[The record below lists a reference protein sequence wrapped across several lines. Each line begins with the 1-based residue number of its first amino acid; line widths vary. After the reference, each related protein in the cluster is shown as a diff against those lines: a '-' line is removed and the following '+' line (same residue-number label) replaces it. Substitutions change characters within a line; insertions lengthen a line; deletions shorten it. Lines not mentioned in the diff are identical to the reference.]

1 MGTVHSGN
9 RSMWCPESPL
19 WLSSRVM
26 VGRWIHPWAP
36 DAKPICYKGRMMPA
50 LPISPSCPRLG
61 ATYSHPGASSSV
73 EWQHW
78 ASDCDNPGTAQRWGW
93 HGSWSAPATAAHSL
107 GGLATE
113 AAGCSRG
120 LGTPTP
126 EPGRDRGYPSSRS
139 LQPTWT
145 AERVH
150 PTWPLTL
157 TTHTELRPWAPF
169 LKPGPGTWVRL
180 EQSRKERKTEE
191 TPPNLGPEHL
201 KASLN
206 HHSNC
211 WHFPSNWLLDA

>member
-1 MGTVHSGN
+1 MGTLHSGN
-9 RSMWCPESPL
+9 RSVWCPESPL

-73 EWQHW
+73 GWQHW

-113 AAGCSRG
+113 AVGCLRG

-126 EPGRDRGYPSSRS
+126 EPGRDP
-139 LQPTWT
+139 
-145 AERVH
+145 RVSIQQKS
-150 PTWPLTL
+150 
-157 TTHTELRPWAPF
+157 TTHVDSRAAAPDMTFGTDHTRWAQALGSF
-169 LKPGPGTWVRL
+169 LKIWAWG
-180 EQSRKERKTEE
+180 
-191 TPPNLGPEHL
+191 LGPTGAIQEGE
-201 KASLN
+201 KNWRNITKSRPSTSEGQPQASL
-206 HHSNC
+206 
-211 WHFPSNWLLDA
+211 LLLALPL